1 MNEQAD
7 RIAALTAEGI
17 ATIDNYEAKLTAKDQ
32 QIQQIQQERQV
43 QIEQQ
48 AEVRAEESGEERVK
62 ELEMILVSKEQAM
75 TELSEFLQL
84 QVEKVTQLEAKVD
97 ETKLQE
103 QFQLLRDEVEEQK
116 QAVASKEE
124 NIVKLSEFLN
134 DLIAKNKDYE
144 ERINE
149 LTSQQKNSQVEVVEV
164 EVADRGEWQAEIDG
178 LKLAI
183 EERDR
188 KEQSLLQTINELQAK
203 IAQLESV
210 STQLDEVKLHLQNK

>member
-48 AEVRAEESGEERVK
+48 VEVRAEESGEERVK

-144 ERINE
+144 EKINE
-149 LTSQQKNSQVEVVEV
+149 LTSQQKNS
-164 EVADRGEWQAEIDG
+164 
-178 LKLAI
+178 
-183 EERDR
+183 
-188 KEQSLLQTINELQAK
+188 
-203 IAQLESV
+203 
-210 STQLDEVKLHLQNK
+210 